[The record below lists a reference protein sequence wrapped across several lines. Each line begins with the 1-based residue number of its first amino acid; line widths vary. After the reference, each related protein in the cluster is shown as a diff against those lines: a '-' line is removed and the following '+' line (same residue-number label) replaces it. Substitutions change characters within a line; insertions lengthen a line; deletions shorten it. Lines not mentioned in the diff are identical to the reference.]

1 MEILSDQIAK
11 LRSNED
17 DQRLIHKHQSLRCK
31 VLDKSPHSEKRPAA
45 FVNSASRCQPGS
57 SRDCTVVR
65 QRHCPS
71 PRPGIFIRA
80 VDPKPRTS
88 CNGTTASAAL
98 EARARRIISHTA
110 LRASPGADYKHTARL
125 RTHLEPTACR
135 VVIVRTGIDDAIVDA
150 MVRQMRIIWIA
161 VKGKL
166 QHAHARQLKLSRSSA
181 LGSNE
186 PQVFGQ

>member
-1 MEILSDQIAK
+1 MRQRSWKSSRIRSQIFDRTKMTRGLFISTSHFDA
-11 LRSNED
+11 
-17 DQRLIHKHQSLRCK
+17 I

-57 SRDCTVVR
+57 LRDCTVVR

-110 LRASPGADYKHTARL
+110 SRASPGRAVHNSKTHCARAPCSSRTNRVSCRYRAYRCRRPHCGRNGAANADYLDR
-125 RTHLEPTACR
+125 R
-135 VVIVRTGIDDAIVDA
+135 
-150 MVRQMRIIWIA
+150 
-161 VKGKL
+161 
-166 QHAHARQLKLSRSSA
+166 
-181 LGSNE
+181 
-186 PQVFGQ
+186 